1 VALCS
6 RAYYAQ
12 TLARA
17 AENDTEVCSAGC
29 RVRGAR
35 DSGLTYS
42 DKDVEFGN
50 YQIPE
55 NWDQEAVVEAL
66 TKGDGWFHLKG
77 VFSPKDVAMAK
88 ERIYHHN
95 QADKALKQNTNHQ
108 SQDEK
113 HNNFNGMVWALF
125 NKGKIF
131 EKMAQHPAIL
141 NTSNIIIGENS
152 AVSSLAANTVLPGN
166 GGQLPHLDY
175 PYYRMLL
182 PSSNPHIMDDA
193 PPLSLQFVTLLTDFN
208 SENGGTAFRPN
219 SHHKPRYPDNKEDF
233 YKNAIQISGK
243 AGDMILFHGALQH
256 CAMPNRSKG
265 FRTGILQHM
274 APVYIKPFESMA
286 EYVRDDIKAHASMG
300 LKRLL
305 AMEHPYPMLKL

>member
-1 VALCS
+1 MGSPVDPFGLQYHTTTMKAIVIFIATVALCS

-17 AENDTEVCSAGC
+17 ADNDTEVCSAGC
-29 RVRGAR
+29 RVRGSR

-42 DKDVEFGN
+42 NDDVEFGN

-77 VFSPKDVAMAK
+77 VYSAKEVEMAK
-88 ERIYHHN
+88 E
-95 QADKALKQNTNHQ
+95 
-108 SQDEK
+108 
-113 HNNFNGMVWALF
+113 
-125 NKGKIF
+125 KIF
-131 EKMAQHPAIL
+131 EKMAQHPVIL

-166 GGQLPHLDY
+166 GGQLPRLDY
-175 PYYRMLL
+175 PYYRMQL
-182 PSSNPHIMDDA
+182 PSSNPHIMDNA

-219 SHHKPRYPDNKEDF
+219 SHHKPRYPDNKEEF

-256 CAMPNRSKG
+256 CAMPNRSKS

-286 EYVRDDIKAHASMG
+286 EYVRDDIKAKASMG

-305 AMEHPYPMLKL
+305 AMDHPYPMLKL

>member
-1 VALCS
+1 MGPLCRLKPLRTQVIFIATVALCS

-17 AENDTEVCSAGC
+17 ADNDTEVCSAGC
-29 RVRGAR
+29 GVRGSR

-42 DKDVEFGN
+42 NDDVEFGN

-77 VFSPKDVAMAK
+77 VYSAKEVEMAK
-88 ERIYHHN
+88 ERIYYHN

-131 EKMAQHPAIL
+131 EKMAQHPVIL

-175 PYYRMLL
+175 PYYRVQL
-182 PSSNPHIMDDA
+182 PSSNPH
-193 PPLSLQFVTLLTDFN
+193 
-208 SENGGTAFRPN
+208 
-219 SHHKPRYPDNKEDF
+219 NKEEF

-286 EYVRDDIKAHASMG
+286 QYVRDDIKAKASMG

-305 AMEHPYPMLKL
+305 AMDHPYPMLKL

>member
-1 VALCS
+1 
-6 RAYYAQ
+6 
-12 TLARA
+12 
-17 AENDTEVCSAGC
+17 
-29 RVRGAR
+29 VRGAR

-77 VFSPKDVAMAK
+77 VFSAEDVLAAK
-88 ERIYHHN
+88 ERIYYHN

-131 EKMAQHPAIL
+131 EKMAQHPVIL

-175 PYYRMLL
+175 PYYRMQL
-182 PSSNPHIMDDA
+182 PSSNPHIMDNA

-219 SHHKPRYPDNKEDF
+219 SHHKPRYPDNKEEF

-286 EYVRDDIKAHASMG
+286 QYVRDDIKAHASMG

-305 AMEHPYPMLKL
+305 AMDHPYPMLKL